1 MHPDPVQYRLG
12 ANCNGSTKREVAKVF
27 FGCRVGR
34 KSNFWEKGGE
44 ESKSFTKGLVE
55 SKAPFMVS
63 WFTSKINSIT
73 SKNGANRKAT
83 TRRARGEVAKSKEI
97 AVQGLLYVG
106 AFYITWMFPTISRIT
121 ELVFKKNYFPIQFLD
136 TFLIP
141 LQGFSIS

>member
-55 SKAPFMVS
+55 SKARCVGSTPIKENVRCTTQVRNS
-63 WFTSKINSIT
+63 LSKYLL
-73 SKNGANRKAT
+73 R
-83 TRRARGEVAKSKEI
+83 EI
-97 AVQGLLYVG
+97 
-106 AFYITWMFPTISRIT
+106 
-121 ELVFKKNYFPIQFLD
+121 
-136 TFLIP
+136 
-141 LQGFSIS
+141 FS